1 MNDILLLDNHEKTR
15 RLYSIN
21 LEAYTGAN
29 VIEVEK
35 IEDAVEY
42 LDDYSPSIVI
52 ARSKIDQRNAADRV
66 ANILKQKNEEISLI
80 IVGDSNLSNYEATLL
95 KEPIDLKA
103 LVQECAKILNVTARD
118 MASTEVSDYYPIP
131 LYLLL
136 PGFQLI
142 CSLYKISSKGV
153 FKEFLK
159 PDHHVHQE
167 VLVML
172 KEDDVDTVYVKALD
186 RLRFINSLTVQT
198 TELLRNDN
206 ISIEEKLRTVEQ
218 SHQMVRNMAKKMV
231 IESETIQMAEASIDT
246 MVSITDQIPTL
257 KSILDLTMKNQMGL
271 IYKHCLLISFISS
284 HILKVME
291 WGTRDQQVKL
301 AFVAFF
307 HDISL
312 QSDDHVKI
320 HSQEELDA
328 ANLSEKDKEKIDKH
342 ALRSAKF
349 LSRYYRSIPL
359 GTDIIVKQHHGSR
372 NGIGLDNLSQNISP
386 LAIVFIIA
394 EEWAMMAIK
403 NEETDYPM
411 EKTQAVEYLKRKYN
425 LPAFKKV
432 LSVLEKLSF

>member
-52 ARSKIDQRNAADRV
+52 ARSKIEQRNAAERV
-66 ANILKQKNEEISLI
+66 ANILKQKNEEIPLI

-95 KEPIDLKA
+95 REPIDLKA

-159 PDHHVHQE
+159 PDHHVRQE

-172 KEDDVDTVYVKALD
+172 KDDDVDTVYVKALD
-186 RLRFINSLTVQT
+186 RLRFISSLTVQT

-206 ISIEEKLRTVEQ
+206 ISIEEKLHTVEQ

-231 IESETIQMAEASIDT
+231 IDSETIQMAEASIDT

-271 IYKHCLLISFISS
+271 IYKHCLLTSFISS

-291 WGTRDQQVKL
+291 WGTKDQQVKL

-312 QSDDHVKI
+312 QNDDHVKI

-394 EEWAMMAIK
+394 EEWAMLAIK

-411 EKTQAVEYLKRKYN
+411 EKTQAVEYLKTKYN

-432 LSVLEKLSF
+432 LSVLDKLSF